1 MTTDVSKRKKV
12 NTTGSDLNTKK
23 TLPKSNSENRKKSA
37 ISTHKDR
44 RINGYTRIKSGELK
58 RRSVSRTPDMS
69 KPYSKVLNPN
79 VAIGA
84 LGNASARQRS
94 LPVAA
99 VRTEPVVRT
108 VSAPRKEA
116 FPVSIVFLSIICSVL
131 FMYMIFN
138 YVQINES
145 TNSVSELKN
154 EIATL
159 SVEYNDLS
167 AKLEKKNDLNFIE
180 KMAVEEYGM
189 VKLEEISKKYI
200 IMDSQDVMSSFETKR
215 ALPIN

>member
-1 MTTDVSKRKKV
+1 MTTDVSKRKKI
-12 NTTGSDLNTKK
+12 NTTGSDLKTKK
-23 TLPKSNSENRKKSA
+23 TLPKNRVENKKNIA
-37 ISTHKDR
+37 GNHKDR

-58 RRSVSRTPDMS
+58 RRSVSRAPDMS
-69 KPYSKVLNPN
+69 RPDAKVLNPN
-79 VAIGA
+79 ISIGS
-84 LGNASARQRS
+84 LGHVQAKERS
-94 LPVAA
+94 LPVAS
-99 VRTEPVVRT
+99 VRTEPTVRT
-108 VSAPRKEA
+108 ISDSRREA

-145 TNSVSELKN
+145 TSNVSELKN

-167 AKLEKKNDLNFIE
+167 AKLEKKNDLSFIE

-200 IMDSQDVMSSFETKR
+200 SMDSQDVMSSFEIKR
-215 ALPIN
+215 ALPEK